1 MCIYA
6 CLGVRGKL
14 WWGSELILGN
24 KGVAS
29 SSGYVPQRL
38 SPRPPWW
45 QPLPLLLIISKLDG
59 QAVSNAAEGGR
70 LHFPVGHRVVEEADA
85 IIVGPL
91 DSEAHRTEVIDAHLG
106 DVVGVQIDNLEEL
119 EIWEASRHPGQL
131 VVVQVKFPQGRQK
144 TQAPILNHPNL
155 IVT

>member
-1 MCIYA
+1 M
-6 CLGVRGKL
+6 
-14 WWGSELILGN
+14 GN

-29 SSGYVPQRL
+29 SSGYVLQRL
-38 SPRPPWW
+38 SPRPSWW
-45 QPLPLLLIISKLDG
+45 LSLPLLLIISKLDG

-106 DVVGVQIDNLEEL
+106 DVVGVQIDNLGAEGMYL
-119 EIWEASRHPGQL
+119 RLFCPGISDTDHPSQSVLAWVVAVSCRQDGQ
-131 VVVQVKFPQGRQK
+131 
-144 TQAPILNHPNL
+144 
-155 IVT
+155 

>member
-1 MCIYA
+1 MLLLCFPFP
-6 CLGVRGKL
+6 CGTT
-14 WWGSELILGN
+14 
-24 KGVAS
+24 
-29 SSGYVPQRL
+29 GYVPQRL

-45 QPLPLLLIISKLDG
+45 LPLLLLLIISKLDG
-59 QAVSNAAEGGR
+59 QAVSDAAEGGR

-91 DSEAHRTEVIDAHLG
+91 DSKAHGAEIVDAHLG
-106 DVVGVQIDNLEEL
+106 DVVGVQIDNLEEF

-144 TQAPILNHPNL
+144 TQAPVLNHSDL
-155 IVT
+155 IVS